1 VTSCPSDGRC
11 ALRTN
16 DKGAG
21 TRLLGESADRASKAP
36 RHGGAVIKAM
46 ANSEAY
52 GALATLA
59 CQWPMR

>member
-1 VTSCPSDGRC
+1 MGAADSRTS
-11 ALRTN
+11 

-21 TRLLGESADRASKAP
+21 TRMLGEGADRAPKPP
-36 RHGGAVIKAM
+36 RHSGAAIKAI